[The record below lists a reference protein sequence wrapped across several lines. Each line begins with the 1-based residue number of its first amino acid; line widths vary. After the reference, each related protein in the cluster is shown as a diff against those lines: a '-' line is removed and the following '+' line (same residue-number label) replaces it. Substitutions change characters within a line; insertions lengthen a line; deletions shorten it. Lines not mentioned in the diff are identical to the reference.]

1 MIFVCFLVVSIR
13 ELCLACIAVGRIEFH
28 GRRYVEGEM
37 SIGICFV
44 LCFLQSRRNT
54 GWLAFS
60 VSGVISAGGLLSFC
74 VLGDDAAGGLLSFYV
89 LGDTAAGGLLR
100 NPCLDV

>member
-1 MIFVCFLVVSIR
+1 MTVVGYLVVSIG

-44 LCFLQSRRNT
+44 FCFLQSRRNT
-54 GWLAFS
+54 GWLVFS
-60 VSGVISAGGLLSFC
+60 
-74 VLGDDAAGGLLSFYV
+74 VLGDIAAGGLLSFSCS
-89 LGDTAAGGLLR
+89 GR
-100 NPCLDV
+100 